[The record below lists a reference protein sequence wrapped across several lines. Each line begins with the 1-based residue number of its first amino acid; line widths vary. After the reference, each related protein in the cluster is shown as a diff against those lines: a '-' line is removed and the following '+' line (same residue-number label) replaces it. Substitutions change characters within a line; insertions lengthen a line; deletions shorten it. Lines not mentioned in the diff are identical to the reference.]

1 MSAQVIAELAA
12 VPYQVKL
19 SDGLHQWLA
28 DLAQEGTASIGP
40 GPHELLLSALGACTA
55 ITLGLYAQ
63 RKQLYLQRIEVSLG
77 ISLEDAAAGLTRI
90 ERQITLEGELDQ
102 AQRERLLQVAN
113 ACPIHRL
120 LTGSVEVHSA
130 LTPL

>member
-1 MSAQVIAELAA
+1 MSAQVTAEFAA

-63 RKQLYLQRIEVSLG
+63 RKQLYLQRIEVNLG

-102 AQRERLLQVAN
+102 AQRDRLLQVAN

-120 LTGSVEVHSA
+120 LTGAVEIHSA